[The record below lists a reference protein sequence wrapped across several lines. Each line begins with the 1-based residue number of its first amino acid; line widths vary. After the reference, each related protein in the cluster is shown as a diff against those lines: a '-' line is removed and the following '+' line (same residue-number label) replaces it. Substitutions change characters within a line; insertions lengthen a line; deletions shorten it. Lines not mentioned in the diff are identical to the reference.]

1 MAIDKNMVLK
11 EAQKFAAKGQFDK
24 AILEWRKLLKDYPSD
39 SSIYNT
45 IGDLSLKKGGSK
57 GKAEAVDAYY
67 RAGTILAAE
76 GFTSKAI
83 AVFRK
88 VLNIDPKKVEVHLAL
103 GDMNAD
109 KGLTSNALESYKLA
123 ADHYKQNKEMRKALD
138 IYQKMADLNPSNA
151 AFRLKLA
158 DMYAKEGMNEAA
170 IKSYLETADVHLSN
184 GAFNDARQIFEKALT
199 LDPNNMQVYYKAG
212 IVYYKEGKYVEA
224 CKAIKPAFES
234 DPANQELVDIY
245 LDALAKAGR
254 DTEAEEI
261 YKKLLSQD
269 ETRIDLREKLFRL
282 YLGRKEHDK
291 ALAEARIIAEAR
303 LKDRDVSGEKG
314 NKLLPGTGEAVL
326 DEGANAALDTL
337 KGLVAENPDFVEGRR
352 TLSDFYAKV
361 GRGEDAARELV
372 QASEILIGE
381 GDKDGAKGALARA
394 IELAPDMAEAR
405 QRLES
410 LLPSPA
416 APEPAIA
423 ETAAQQLAP
432 PQHAMMPPLMPATA
446 SSAPPAAEEDP
457 AIAGAITEADVL
469 VKYGLSAKALE
480 QLEGLAKKFPQSIQV
495 RTKLRDLYGDQ
506 GNVSKAVVH
515 MLVLADL
522 YAKRGARDQ
531 AQSILQTALELDP
544 GNAEVRS
551 QLGIAPSAHAQAL
564 AASGELTFEEPPGG
578 TSPEL
583 GEEPVA
589 PGFGARGEFTLDEPA
604 KEAHAP
610 GEFSFAESST
620 VPEIPAEEPLPSLE
634 ETTPAEFSQPAPEE
648 PVEPPAP
655 VSGWE
660 ASAPGEI
667 SFEELLTVPEIP
679 AEEPLPSLEET
690 TPAEFPQPV
699 PEEPVERS
707 ARPALEMKAP
717 EQKPPPKEP
726 DLKEIWAEAEFY
738 YQQGLLDEAKK
749 HYAKIIQHDPSDTR
763 AIERLTEI
771 SQEAK
776 ETREFSKFSETVD
789 GLEEYAPASGA
800 TESGEVTAA
809 NESDEEAVR
818 TLMQEMAQLK
828 QQHLP
833 VPSPGEDTVAPVPP
847 KVASGEGVA
856 ASAPND
862 KAVRLLMQEIAQLKQ
877 QMQEIGQL
885 KQKLQPVP
893 SPSEDIVAP
902 VPPKISGEGVAVSAS
917 DEEAVRTLMQEI
929 AQLKQRTGALSGEA
943 TTAPPSPASPSKRKE
958 QAVKQP
964 DDFFD
969 LASELRD
976 ELNSLAV
983 PPPSSAS
990 AEAQGLDDM
999 FEEFKKGVE
1008 QQAVKEDVD
1017 THYNLGVA
1025 YKEMGLLD
1033 DAIAEFVLTPENE
1046 PKFVQSRYMLGLCY
1060 MDKGEHQKAIAEIQG
1075 ALNFSENQGVALKDL
1090 VGLRYDLGLAY
1101 QLAGNAGGA
1110 LNEFQKVYDADPGYR
1125 DTASKIKELQKGNFI
1140 SLEQLKDDIEKEISV
1155 KFLEEGERIERE
1167 EKIRKNERVRS

>member
-1 MAIDKNMVLK
+1 LTPSRTLWYFYAMAIDKNMVLK

-634 ETTPAEFSQPAPEE
+634 ET
-648 PVEPPAP
+648 
-655 VSGWE
+655 
-660 ASAPGEI
+660 I
-667 SFEELLTVPEIP
+667 H
-679 AEEPLPSLEET
+679 
-690 TPAEFPQPV
+690 AEFPQPV

-717 EQKPPPKEP
+717 EQKLPPKEP